1 MIFANIEY
9 LFLLVLLIPYI
20 VWYVMKRK
28 KTEPTLQV
36 STTRMYMKAPKSWKI
51 YLLHAPFVLRTVAI
65 IMVILI
71 LARPQTTDNWQ
82 NTEIEGIDIMLA
94 VDVSTSMLAEDL
106 KPNRL
111 EAAKQVTSEFINGRP
126 NDNIGLTIFAGESF
140 TQCPLTVD
148 HGVLLNLFN
157 SIKGDIAQRGLI
169 EDGTAIGMGIANAV
183 TRLKDSKA
191 KSKVIILLTDG
202 SNNRGDISPLT
213 AAEIAKQFGIRIYT
227 IGVGTNGTA
236 PYPMQTYAGTQYVN
250 VPVEI
255 DEKTLTEIAGT
266 TNGNYF
272 RATSNSKLKE
282 VYQEIDKLEKTKLNV
297 KEFSKREEEYQVF
310 AWIAFFLL
318 PFLVALYLYSNYHR
332 RQNIRKYGD
341 PALLKGLM
349 PTISKYRPDIKFWLT
364 FAALTLVILML
375 ARPQFGSKMETVK
388 RSGVE
393 AVIALDIS
401 NSMLAEDVTP
411 SRLDKSKKLISRL
424 VDTFNNDKVGLIVF
438 AGDAFTQL
446 PITSDYVSA
455 KMFLETINPSLITTQ
470 GTDIG
475 AAIRLAMKS
484 FTPQEGVGRAIIVI
498 TDGENHEG
506 GAVEAAQEA
515 AEKGMQVFVLGVG
528 SPDGSPIPAEDG
540 SNNFRRDKDGNVIV
554 TRLNEQMC
562 QEIAKAG
569 NGMYIRVDNTNS
581 AEKVLNNEIAKLSK
595 ADVESQVYTEFDEQ
609 FQALAWLVLILLVV
623 EMLILER
630 KNPLFKNVRLFK

>member
-111 EAAKQVTSEFINGRP
+111 EAAKQVASEFINGRP

-213 AAEIAKQFGIRIYT
+213 AAEIAKTFGVRVYT
-227 IGVGTNGTA
+227 IGVGTQGKA
-236 PYPMQTYAGTQYVN
+236 PYPFQTAFGVQYMDVD
-250 VPVEI
+250 VEI
-255 DEKTLTEIAGT
+255 DEPTLKQIAAT
-266 TNGNYF
+266 TGGQYF
-272 RATSNSKLKE
+272 RATDNASLKE
-282 VYQEIDKLEKTKLNV
+282 IYSEIDKMEKTKISV
-297 KEFSKREEEYQVF
+297 QEYSKKQEEYKNW
-310 AWIAFFLL
+310 A
-318 PFLVALYLYSNYHR
+318 
-332 RQNIRKYGD
+332 
-341 PALLKGLM
+341 
-349 PTISKYRPDIKFWLT
+349 
-364 FAALTLVILML
+364 
-375 ARPQFGSKMETVK
+375 
-388 RSGVE
+388 
-393 AVIALDIS
+393 
-401 NSMLAEDVTP
+401 
-411 SRLDKSKKLISRL
+411 
-424 VDTFNNDKVGLIVF
+424 
-438 AGDAFTQL
+438 
-446 PITSDYVSA
+446 
-455 KMFLETINPSLITTQ
+455 
-470 GTDIG
+470 
-475 AAIRLAMKS
+475 
-484 FTPQEGVGRAIIVI
+484 
-498 TDGENHEG
+498 
-506 GAVEAAQEA
+506 
-515 AEKGMQVFVLGVG
+515 
-528 SPDGSPIPAEDG
+528 
-540 SNNFRRDKDGNVIV
+540 
-554 TRLNEQMC
+554 
-562 QEIAKAG
+562 
-569 NGMYIRVDNTNS
+569 
-581 AEKVLNNEIAKLSK
+581 
-595 ADVESQVYTEFDEQ
+595 
-609 FQALAWLVLILLVV
+609 ILLFSLLLV
-623 EMLILER
+623 EILLR
-630 KNPLFKNVRLFK
+630 NTLLRNIP